1 MSKTLGFQSL
11 SSLADL
17 VTRGQISPVEIMKDL
32 LARIERLNPQLGT
45 FITIRPESALEEART
60 AESIIQKNGPSNP
73 LHGIP
78 IVHKDNIWTKGVRT
92 TAHSKT
98 LVNFVPNEDATA
110 VAKLAGKGMI
120 LLGKTNTT
128 EFACGDMDEYG
139 PSRNPWNPEHFSG
152 ASSGGSA
159 AALAAGMAIAATGS
173 DTGGS
178 IRAPASMCGIVG
190 VKPTYGRVSR
200 HGLIPLSWSMDNIG
214 PMART
219 IKDAALL
226 LEAMSGFDA
235 LDPNSSKKPVPSF
248 TEELKPDLTGIRIGF
263 AKTYFFENLQ
273 PEVEQATLAA
283 LQQLEGLGAELH
295 EILLPSAADLA
306 APTNVLVMSEAF
318 GRHAQNL
325 KTKGSE
331 YGPKARRRIAAGAFY
346 TAAEVEQ
353 AAQIRATWN
362 AELFKGLSAVDAF
375 VTPTLPHTAFTVDT
389 QVQGPPDTS
398 WATRHFNLSGYPA
411 LTMPCGF
418 DSKGLPIGL
427 QIIAKPFQEKTMFR
441 VGHAYELATEWHQ
454 AKPPGLED
462 SNGK

>member
-1 MSKTLGFQSL
+1 MSRTLGFQSL
-11 SSLADL
+11 TSLAGL
-17 VTRGQISPVEIMKDL
+17 IASRQISPIEIINDL
-32 LARIERLNPQLGT
+32 ISDIERLNSRLGT
-45 FITIRPESALEEART
+45 YITICSESALEEALK
-60 AESIIQKNGPSNP
+60 AERIIQKNGPSNP

-98 LVNFVPNEDATA
+98 LTNFVPNEDATV
-110 VAKLAGKGMI
+110 VAKLASKGMI

-128 EFACGDMDEYG
+128 EFACGDMDVYG
-139 PSRNPWNPEHFSG
+139 HSRNPWNPERFSG

-159 AALAAGMAIAATGS
+159 AALAAGLAIAATGS

-235 LDPNSSKKPVPSF
+235 LDPNSSKRPVPSF
-248 TEELKPDLTGIRIGF
+248 AEELKPDLTGIRIGF
-263 AKTYFFENLQ
+263 AKPYFFENLQ

-283 LQQLEGLGAELH
+283 LQQIEELGAELH

-325 KTKGSE
+325 KTHGSE

-362 AELFKGLSAVDAF
+362 TELFKGLSTVDAF
-375 VTPTLPHTAFTVDT
+375 ITPTLPHTAFTVDT
-389 QVQGPPDTS
+389 QIQGPPDTS

-418 DSKGLPIGL
+418 DSEGLPIGL

-441 VGHAYELATEWHQ
+441 VAHAYELATEWHQ

>member
-1 MSKTLGFQSL
+1 MRRTLGFQSL
-11 SSLADL
+11 TSLAGL
-17 VTRGQISPVEIMKDL
+17 IASRQISPIEIVNDL
-32 LARIERLNPQLGT
+32 ISDIERLNARLGT
-45 FITIRPESALEEART
+45 YITICSESALKEALK
-60 AESIIQKNGPSNP
+60 AEKDILENGPSNP

-78 IVHKDNIWTKGVRT
+78 IVHKDNIWTKDVRT

-98 LVNFVPNEDATA
+98 LTNFVPNEDATV
-110 VAKLAGKGMI
+110 VAKLASKGMI

-128 EFACGDMDEYG
+128 EFACGDMDVYG
-139 PSRNPWNPEHFSG
+139 PSRNPWNPERFSG

-159 AALAAGMAIAATGS
+159 AALAAGLAIAATGS

-235 LDPNSSKKPVPSF
+235 LDPNSSKRPVPSF
-248 TEELKPDLTGIRIGF
+248 AEELKPDLTGIRIGF
-263 AKTYFFENLQ
+263 AKPYFFENLQ

-283 LQQLEGLGAELH
+283 LRQLEELGAELH

-325 KTKGSE
+325 KTHGSE

-362 AELFKGLSAVDAF
+362 TELFKGLSTVDAF
-375 VTPTLPHTAFTVDT
+375 ITPTLPHTAFTVDT
-389 QVQGPPDTS
+389 QIQGPPDTS
-398 WATRHFNLSGYPA
+398 WATRHFNLSGHPA

-418 DSKGLPIGL
+418 DSEGLPIGL
-427 QIIAKPFQEKTMFR
+427 QIIAKPFQEKIMFR